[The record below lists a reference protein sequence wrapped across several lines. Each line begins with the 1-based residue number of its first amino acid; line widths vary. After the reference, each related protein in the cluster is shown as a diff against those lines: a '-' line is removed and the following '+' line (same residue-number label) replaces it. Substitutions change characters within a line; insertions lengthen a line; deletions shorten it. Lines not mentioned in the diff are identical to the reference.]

1 MDEDK
6 SPNSREPEGS
16 LGDDLLNAMGIGWMR
31 KKKADV
37 RAATDDETIA
47 AAYMECSEEEP
58 KAGEVTNYEPIE
70 IAEKVPAEEGL
81 EELIAEESVET
92 AELPDGEVW
101 AAHVDEGETE
111 ETGEENAQEL
121 ELPQVPTDHRKDL
134 KRAAVFALFL
144 AGFGTVTFFLPKL
157 TSPRP
162 PAKDVVATY
171 NGKNVTEEEFRA
183 FLKQEG
189 VRTVEHMICSVHG
202 YDHTKCSPEE
212 PCEQHPVDT
221 LEGYRQAVEMMAA
234 EQIILDWAEKK
245 GLTEREDV
253 KHGLSDLVGDAGAM
267 EVLNSVHQEE
277 ITPDSISMV
286 EIQQYYEENKDK
298 YPGKTV
304 EDVTEEIRSV
314 LLAKKD
320 AEYIPEYIAKLKESA
335 GLEFNAEL
343 LQVPEVTSQEI
354 RAYYEANPME
364 FQTEDGT
371 GSRAFEEVRQEIS
384 DTLTAQAMEK
394 TYSLREGEA
403 LFSVHGRRYTLGDFY
418 REFQELPEE
427 YRKTFSTYEKKKEL
441 VEQLIARELLLEEQG
456 DGSDTGEENHD
467 MEELKIQY
475 LSQVMHQEEVDQKL
489 TEATEEEMTA
499 FYEENKT
506 AFRFPAKAKI
516 SFIWIG
522 KTEDGK
528 GKSRADEAKAQ
539 LDSGGDFSETAKQY
553 SEDGSAGQG
562 GVMEEWLYQGHFT
575 AEIDN
580 AIFSLN
586 AGEISPVVESGS
598 GYYIFQVREKEE
610 ESQMTFEE
618 SKDTIAL
625 YLKEKKHLEL
635 EQEMETGILKDADLV
650 IYDSTL
656 ERMLKENKEEMKA
669 EEESK

>member
-47 AAYMECSEEEP
+47 GASTECSEEEP
-58 KAGEVTNYEPIE
+58 KAGGVTNYEPIE
-70 IAEKVPAEEGL
+70 ITEKVPAEESP
-81 EELIAEESVET
+81 EEPVGEES
-92 AELPDGEVW
+92 PDGENSGEEW
-101 AAHVDEGETE
+101 AAHMDEGEVE
-111 ETGEENAQEL
+111 ETEEENAQEQ
-121 ELPQVPTDHRKDL
+121 ELPQVSTDHRKDL

-171 NGKNVTEEEFRA
+171 NDKNVTEEEFRA

-189 VRTVEHMICSVHG
+189 IRTVEHMICSVHG
-202 YDHTKCSPEE
+202 YDHTKCSSDE

-245 GLTEREDV
+245 GLTDREDV
-253 KHGLSDLVGDAGAM
+253 KHGLSDLVGDASAM

-277 ITPDSISMV
+277 ITPDAISMV
-286 EIQQYYEENKDK
+286 EIQQYYEENKEK

-304 EDVTEEIRSV
+304 EDVTEEIRQI

-320 AEYIPEYIAKLKESA
+320 AEYIPEYIAKLKKSA

-364 FQTEDGT
+364 FQTEDGN

-384 DTLTAQAMEK
+384 DKLTAQAMEK

-427 YRKTFSTYEKKKEL
+427 YRKTFNTYEKKKEL

-456 DGSDTGEENHD
+456 DGSDTGEDNHD

-475 LSQVMHQEEVDQKL
+475 LSQVMHQEEVDQKM
-489 TEATEEEMTA
+489 TEATEEEMNA
-499 FYEENKT
+499 FFEENKA
-506 AFRFPAKAKI
+506 AFQFPAKAKI

-610 ESQMTFEE
+610 ETQMTFEE

-635 EQEMETGILKDADLV
+635 EQEMEAGILKDANLV

-656 ERMLKENKEEMKA
+656 NRMLKENDKENKA